1 MHIKSVL
8 ILLFSGIILFGCDKT
23 DELNKP
29 EINVGSYTNM
39 IINYYDTTL
48 VGKYNDPQYFNIDIN
63 NDGTDDIQ
71 FESELWGSPAVG
83 QNPKSVLK
91 SVNKNVQIY
100 GYQTNDTLFINR
112 GTQIYNAPENKI
124 EVYKYENHTCSR
136 INENDS
142 IAKITPSFKVIA
154 LDRENK
160 IKISDTYKSA
170 EITLIDDWYSFP
182 PLSYNAGRDTT
193 IIEYTTFY
201 NDCNNFPIDEIK
213 YVGIKFEAES
223 KLAWIKFSVFDKY
236 KILVLESGIQQ

>member
-1 MHIKSVL
+1 MNLKSVL
-8 ILLFSGIILFGCDKT
+8 TLMFSGIILYGCDKT
-23 DELNKP
+23 DGIDQS
-29 EINVGSYTNM
+29 EISIGSYTNM

-48 VGKYNDPQYFNIDIN
+48 IGKYNDPQYFKIDIN

-91 SVNKNVQIY
+91 SLNKNVQIY

-112 GTQIYNAPENKI
+112 GTQIYNASDNKI

-170 EITLIDDWYSFP
+170 EITLIDDWYGFP
-182 PLSYNAGRDTT
+182 PSSYKAGRDTT

-236 KILVLESGIQQ
+236 KILILESGIQE